1 MKKTFENQ
9 WQEALSDANIPAPEG
24 SWDWIE
30 AELDKKKRKPVFV
43 LWNTANLLKLAAA
56 CLVTLGIGSYIFM
69 PKTKTD
75 NISLNTPAEA
85 TKKGAS
91 TIKNE
96 SSKNILSENTGPK
109 KDNAVQNVTVK
120 PINTKENIP
129 QVTGLQPDNLIIPKP
144 ENRISLNANKNF
156 SALKSSSEQT
166 ETAKIFAETEEHMQI
181 IEKSDELEMR
191 KMETGKVELAY
202 LTPFALEYINVKTIQ
217 KRNFLP
223 VEELEQVAEIKS
235 ERSNRWIGLQSGNS
249 PFSPSYNSQTLTS
262 TYATEVDNTAA
273 FAVKTIGSPNADAKN
288 GNIPYEQFSGGNS
301 RSFGLEVGK
310 KIKKRWTIGAMVR
323 LSNARINQR
332 TNVFAI
338 NQKTGTVNTYF
349 QSNYLSSADKKD
361 QVFTSVP
368 SENTQTFRYIQV
380 PVYLSYQLPIFS
392 KLDLEFQTGI
402 SNDVFLGSKLKGD
415 IIEDVNFTSKNSKY
429 KALNF
434 SGLAGLGL
442 NLKISK
448 NWRAVV
454 QGNFQKALF
463 SGTKGDL
470 DFRPRFLG
478 VNYGL
483 RYVIM

>member
-1 MKKTFENQ
+1 MKNTFENQ

-30 AELDKKKRKPVFV
+30 AELDKKKRKPIFV

-56 CLVTLGIGSYIFM
+56 CLVALGIGSYLFF
-69 PKTKTD
+69 PKTKTEE
-75 NISLNTPAEA
+75 LAV
-85 TKKGAS
+85 KAS
-91 TIKNE
+91 TEARTNTQPKVAEENAAAI
-96 SSKNILSENTGPK
+96 SSENTGPSK
-109 KDNAVQNVTVK
+109 TNVASAAIVQPEK
-120 PINTKENIP
+120 TKEIKTVASGLKEIEIENIHAKA
-129 QVTGLQPDNLIIPKP
+129 QT
-144 ENRISLNANKNF
+144 
-156 SALKSSSEQT
+156 ALKGSRLLNITSKPVEN
-166 ETAKIFAETEEHMQI
+166 EEIIRFVEPVEVAERVGEAVVE
-181 IEKSDELEMR
+181 
-191 KMETGKVELAY
+191 KVELAY
-202 LTPFALEYINVKTIQ
+202 LTPFTIGHINVKTIQ
-217 KRNFLP
+217 RRDFLP
-223 VEELEQVAEIKS
+223 LEEMETVSEIKS
-235 ERSNRWIGLQSGNS
+235 ERSKRWIGFQSGNS
-249 PFSPSYNSQTLTS
+249 PFSPAYNSQTLAS
-262 TYATEVDNTAA
+262 SYAAQVDNSAA
-273 FAVKTIGSPNADAKN
+273 FNIKAAGSPTADAAN
-288 GNIPYEQFSGGNS
+288 NNNIPYEQFSGGNS

-310 KIKKRWTIGAMVR
+310 KIRKRWTIGAMLR
-323 LSNARINQR
+323 LSNANVNQR
-332 TNVFAI
+332 TNVFSI

-349 QSNYLSSADKKD
+349 QSNYLSTTDKKD

-368 SENTQTFRYIQV
+368 SENTQTFRYIQI
-380 PVYLSYQLPIFS
+380 PVYISYQLPIFS

-402 SNDVFLGSKLKGD
+402 SNDVFLGSKVKGD

-442 NLKISK
+442 NLKIST
-448 NWRAVV
+448 NWRVVV

>member
-9 WQEALSDANIPAPEG
+9 WQEALSDAHIPAPEG

-30 AELDKKKRKPVFV
+30 AELDKKKRKPILVF
-43 LWNTANLLKLAAA
+43 WNTAILLKLAAA
-56 CLVTLGIGSYIFM
+56 CMITLGIGSYLFFQ
-69 PKTKTD
+69 KTKPENLSLITPVVINPNKTSASIENEITTTIPIEKTKIVNEDLAQNSKANANNTNGISTQVTD
-75 NISLNTPAEA
+75 IQEITKIKSETFSPINENINT
-85 TKKGAS
+85 S
-91 TIKNE
+91 
-96 SSKNILSENTGPK
+96 SSKAIPTFESVEKITISQTTELNKVSEK
-109 KDNAVQNVTVK
+109 SSEVLMD
-120 PINTKENIP
+120 KENI
-129 QVTGLQPDNLIIPKP
+129 VKTD
-144 ENRISLNANKNF
+144 
-156 SALKSSSEQT
+156 
-166 ETAKIFAETEEHMQI
+166 
-181 IEKSDELEMR
+181 
-191 KMETGKVELAY
+191 LAY
-202 LTPFALEYINVKTIQ
+202 LTPFTLEQINVKKIQ
-217 KRNFLP
+217 KRSFLP
-223 VEELEQVAEIKS
+223 VEEVETTAEVKS
-235 ERSNRWIGLQSGNS
+235 ESSKRWVGFQSGNS
-249 PFSPSYNSQTLTS
+249 PFSPAYNSQTLAS
-262 TYATEVDNTAA
+262 TYATQVDNSAA
-273 FAVKTIGSPNADAKN
+273 FSVKTAGSPSADAN
-288 GNIPYEQFSGGNS
+288 NNNIPYELFSGGNS

-310 KIKKRWTIGAMVR
+310 KIRKRWTVGAILR
-323 LSNARINQR
+323 LSNAHINQR

-349 QSNYLSSADKKD
+349 QSNYLSSNDKKD

-368 SENTQTFRYIQV
+368 SENTQTFKYIQI
-380 PVYLSYQLPIFS
+380 PVYIAYQLPIFS

-415 IIEDVNFTSKNSKY
+415 IVEDVNFTSKNSKY
-429 KALNF
+429 KILNF

-442 NLKISK
+442 NLKISQ